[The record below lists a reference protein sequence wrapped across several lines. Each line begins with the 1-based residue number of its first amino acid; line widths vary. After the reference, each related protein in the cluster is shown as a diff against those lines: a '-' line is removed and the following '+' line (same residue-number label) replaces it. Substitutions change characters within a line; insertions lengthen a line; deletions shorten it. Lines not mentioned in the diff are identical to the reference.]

1 MSVAQKLKAKRK
13 EKRLTQIQLAE
24 ISGVSQQAISFI
36 ESSRNTPTEGTLRLL
51 AKALNCPVSELL
63 DDETQIKK
71 DQPLTHDELRLLN
84 LYGLLNESGKH
95 FLMQTALNLV
105 QTPEL
110 RQDGSIASMA

>member
-1 MSVAQKLKAKRK
+1 MSVAQKLKSKRK

-24 ISGVSQQAISFI
+24 LSGVSQQAISFI

-51 AKALNCPVSELL
+51 AKALNCPISELL

-71 DQPLTHDELRLLN
+71 DQQLTHDEQHLLN
-84 LYGLLNESGKH
+84 LYNLLNESGKQVLIH
-95 FLMQTALNLV
+95 AALNLV